1 MTNEQY
7 TSPPSSS
14 NGRPEKA
21 RLHRREVER
30 PRWTSP
36 PRVGL
41 VYSAENWAL
50 IEPLVNELRYEL
62 TDNYNFSPV
71 NIRITQTESI
81 HEIPLFISHSHQ
93 RSDIVFALGVALK
106 SSATYEQRLVD
117 QLTQRIAAI
126 SAPGRL
132 PVFDCIMVRDDEMH
146 AQAKGDAE
154 RMEIVQSWARRA
166 IDTYVM
172 LCKPAA

>member
-1 MTNEQY
+1 MTNEMY
-7 TSPPSSS
+7 TPPSAPSS
-14 NGRPEKA
+14 GRRDKA

-30 PRWTSP
+30 PRWANP
-36 PRVGL
+36 PRIGL

-62 TDNYNFSPV
+62 TDNYHFSPV
-71 NIRITQTESI
+71 NIRITQVESV

-106 SSATYEQRLVD
+106 SSPVYEQRLVD

-126 SAPGRL
+126 NVPGRL

-146 AQAKGDAE
+146 AQADVEGGSI
-154 RMEIVQSWARRA
+154 EIVESWARRA